1 MLRLL
6 RLCYGIGI
14 VFLAPTLAY
23 PAVLGIP
30 GNGSYLSG
38 IGVISGWKCQANGRL
53 TIRFDGGEPIP
64 LLYGSERPDVRKAQ
78 ACDSADVGFVAI
90 MNWAELGRGRHTA
103 VAYDNDVEFARST
116 FTVATFGLER
126 RFVRNAGAF
135 FCASDF
141 PERGEAAFF
150 VWNDE
155 TQHMELRAGP
165 VAGQYVYDDLEG
177 RASSVDNWGNWW
189 ARTNAGNI
197 TGSTT
202 IQEVADDVWH
212 FTLYYEDGGGTRHNE
227 YYDALVAADFDK
239 WRINLG
245 EVQLEYDLVSASK
258 RTLEPEPGAP
268 LREVLSVN
276 VRPGA
281 LVQRLDGS
289 PAWPSD
295 LTPTMR
301 ELRGHMA
308 VVRVFNPCEPEQ

>member
-6 RLCYGIGI
+6 RLCYGIGV
-14 VFLAPTLAY
+14 VFLAPALAY
-23 PAVLGIP
+23 PAVLDIP
-30 GNGSYLSG
+30 GNGSHLSG
-38 IGVISGWKCQANGRL
+38 IGVISGWKCRANGRL
-53 TIRFDGGEPIP
+53 TIRFDGGDPIP
-64 LLYGSERPDVRKAQ
+64 LLYGSERTDVLKAQ

-126 RFVRNAGAF
+126 AFVRNAGAF

-141 PERGEAAFF
+141 PERGETAFF
-150 VWNDE
+150 VWNDA
-155 TQHMELRAGP
+155 TQHMELQAGP

-202 IQEVADDVWH
+202 IEEVADDVWH
-212 FTLYYEDGGGTRHNE
+212 FTLYYEDSGGTRHNE

-301 ELRGHMA
+301 ELRGHMS
-308 VVRVFNPCEPEQ
+308 VVRVFNPCDPEL

>member
-6 RLCYGIGI
+6 RLCYGIGV
-14 VFLAPTLAY
+14 VFLVPALAY

-38 IGVISGWKCQANGRL
+38 IGVISGWKCQANGRI
-53 TIRFDGGEPIP
+53 TVRFDAGDPIP
-64 LLYGSERPDVRKAQ
+64 LAYPTERPDTAGI
-78 ACDSADVGFVAI
+78 CGDTNNGFVAI

-103 VAYDNDVEFARST
+103 VAYDNDVAFAWST
-116 FTVATFGLER
+116 FTVETLGLER
-126 RFVRNAGAF
+126 KFVRNASAF

-141 PERGEAAFF
+141 PERGETALF
-150 VWNDE
+150 VWNDA
-155 TQHMELRAGP
+155 TQHMELQAGP

-189 ARTNAGNI
+189 ARTNEGNI

-212 FTLYYEDGGGTRHNE
+212 FTLYYEDSGGTRHNE
-227 YYDALVAADFDK
+227 YYDALVEADFDK

-281 LVQRLDGS
+281 LVQGLDGS
-289 PAWPSD
+289 PVWPSD

-301 ELRGHMA
+301 ELRGHMS
-308 VVRVFNPCEPEQ
+308 VVRVFNPCDPEQ

>member
-6 RLCYGIGI
+6 RFCYGIGI
-14 VFLAPTLAY
+14 VFLAPALAY
-23 PAVLGIP
+23 SAFLEIP

-38 IGVISGWKCQANGRL
+38 IGVISGWKCQANGQI
-53 TIRFDGGEPIP
+53 TVRFDGGGPIP
-64 LLYGSERPDVRKAQ
+64 LAYPTERPDTAGV
-78 ACDSADVGFVAI
+78 CGDTNNGFVAI

-116 FTVATFGLER
+116 FTVATLGLER
-126 RFVRNAGAF
+126 KFVRNAGAF

-141 PERGEAAFF
+141 PERGETAFF

-155 TQHMELRAGP
+155 TQHMELQAGP

-189 ARTNAGNI
+189 ARTNEGNI

-202 IQEVADDVWH
+202 IREVADDVWH
-212 FTLYYEDGGGTRHNE
+212 FTLYYEDSGGTKHNE

-239 WRINLG
+239 WRMNIG
-245 EVQLEYDLVSASK
+245 EVQLEWDLVSASK
-258 RTLEPEPGAP
+258 RTLAPEPGAP
-268 LREVLSVN
+268 SREVLSVN

-281 LVQRLDGS
+281 IVQRLDGS

-301 ELRGHMA
+301 ELRGHMS
-308 VVRVFNPCEPEQ
+308 VVRVFNPCDPEQ